1 MRKIRNIEVMDNYV
15 IRCEFDN
22 GEFRELDITTFMDK
36 NGKYSKKVY
45 DKAVFS
51 TVKLGEFGQL
61 YWEDIAEMKTLDGE
75 IIPVEYDIC
84 PDFAYIHSVALSKTH
99 SF

>member
-36 NGKYSKKVY
+36 NGKYSKNVY
-45 DKAVFS
+45 DK
-51 TVKLGEFGQL
+51 
-61 YWEDIAEMKTLDGE
+61 
-75 IIPVEYDIC
+75 
-84 PDFAYIHSVALSKTH
+84 
-99 SF
+99 